1 MKGLILAGGTG
12 TRLWPITRGISKQ
25 LLPVYDK
32 PLIYYPLSTLML
44 AGIREISIITTLLD
58 QQAFKTLLGNG
69 SQWGLKLNYTVQD
82 QPNGI
87 AEAFI
92 LASDFIQDSKVALIL
107 GDNIFHGSEV
117 GRNLK
122 NYSEIVGAHVFAQK
136 VANPEEFG
144 VIELDSKGKAI
155 SITEKPKE
163 PKSNYAVTGLYFYD
177 ESVSRIAK
185 TMTKSKRGELEIS
198 TLNQEYLER
207 DLLGVTVL
215 RRGTVWLDGGTVESL
230 HDAGEYVRV
239 VEQRQGMK
247 IGCVEEIA
255 WRNEWI
261 SDEILVELAKPQLPS
276 GYGEYLMKI
285 VEQER

>member
-215 RRGTVWLDGGTVESL
+215 PRGTVWLDGGTVESL